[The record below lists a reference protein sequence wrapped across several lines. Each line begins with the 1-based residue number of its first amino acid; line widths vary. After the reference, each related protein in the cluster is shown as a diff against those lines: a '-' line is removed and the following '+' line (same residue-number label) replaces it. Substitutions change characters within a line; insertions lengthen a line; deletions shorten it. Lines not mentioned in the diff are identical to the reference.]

1 VKNPTPCQCGSG
13 MFCFL
18 RIVFGGEVFLA
29 CKRCATWSLLQV
41 PGVWETVAKR
51 EEGAQ

>member
-1 VKNPTPCQCGSG
+1 VKNPLPCRCGSG
-13 MFCFL
+13 MFCFV
-18 RIVFGGEVFLA
+18 RVVVGGKAFLA

-41 PGVWETVAKR
+41 PGVWEKIAKR